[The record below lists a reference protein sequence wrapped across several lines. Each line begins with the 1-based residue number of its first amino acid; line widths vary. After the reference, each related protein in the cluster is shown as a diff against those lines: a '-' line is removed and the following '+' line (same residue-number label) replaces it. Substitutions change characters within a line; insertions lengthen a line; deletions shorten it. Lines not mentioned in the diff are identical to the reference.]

1 MRPYLSAALRCGVV
15 SGIPAS
21 DGLLFAPNQPVT
33 CAQAAVMLQNI
44 LQLPQPETATV
55 FAPET
60 ILPTWAASAVSTL
73 AAADLQLDCADYD
86 RSLTRREAACLLYQ
100 AHLLREA

>member
-1 MRPYLSAALRCGVV
+1 MIPKKTALLPR
-15 SGIPAS
+15 
-21 DGLLFAPNQPVT
+21 T
-33 CAQAAVMLQNI
+33 C
-44 LQLPQPETATV
+44 
-55 FAPET
+55 